1 MNLEKEAFF
10 KRKKKRKEQKRK
22 KKSEDKFDFPHCHK
36 NSLVRKKKMYVIG
49 VSGGRESIKARYG
62 GTTSSGLLQ
71 ETTKKNI

>member
-10 KRKKKRKEQKRK
+10 KRKKKREKNRKEKK
-22 KKSEDKFDFPHCHK
+22 KKSEDKFYFPHCHK

-62 GTTSSGLLQ
+62 GTTSSGLL
-71 ETTKKNI
+71 